1 MIIFVKDS
9 LKLYSPIMIKITISC
24 LLAKVRE
31 AKYDQISS
39 AHRLFY
45 ASTLARVRPLQPP
58 KAETR
63 LNLDPNKTLLYIFIR

>member
-1 MIIFVKDS
+1 
-9 LKLYSPIMIKITISC
+9 MIKITISC
-24 LLAKVRE
+24 LLAKARE

-45 ASTLARVRPLQPP
+45 ASTPARLRPLQPP

-63 LNLDPNKTLLYIFIR
+63 LNLDPNKTLLYTFIR